1 MATKHKLTVSTRP
14 PTGRST
20 SAERRAAQI
29 EALATQQTELKQQA
43 AERRAARAKQS
54 APAPASPRGPV
65 AARRSD
71 AR

>member
-1 MATKHKLTVSTRP
+1 MPIKHKLTVSTRP
-14 PTGRST
+14 PTGRTT

-43 AERRAARAKQS
+43 AERRAARAKQT
-54 APAPASPRGPV
+54 PAPAAPRGPV
-65 AARRSD
+65 AARRSG